1 MWPFVL
7 RRLLG
12 AGLVLVLTTLFVAYA
27 IRLSGDPTVAMF
39 QGGSAPTPEQLAQ
52 MREALGIDRP
62 FWQQYMEFVTGA
74 LKGDLGTSFRT
85 GQPVWDM
92 IVERL
97 PATALLAVSA
107 MVVAIVISLPLGVL
121 AAVRRGELL
130 DSASRLLSLFGLSFP
145 NFWLGIMFML
155 LFAVRLRWFPPS
167 GYDGWRS
174 VVLPA
179 LTLGI
184 ILSSTLVRLV
194 RSNMLEV
201 LGQQY
206 IETARAKGLPELR
219 VVLAHGLRNALIPT
233 ITFLGLQFGAL
244 LGGTVIL
251 EKVFAW
257 PGLGQL
263 ALDAV
268 SYRDYPVIQGVVTV
282 LAAVTVLI
290 NLLVDL
296 SYGVLDPRVKV
307 DGGASS

>member
-206 IETARAKGLPELR
+206 IETARAKGIPELR